1 MEQKTVKEF
10 LLAALEHER
19 GGVQIYETALQCVQ
33 NEELKEEWEKY
44 LEETEVHVQLLQD
57 VCLQLQ
63 LDAEAQTPMRKI
75 VHDMGVSLV
84 AAMKTAL
91 GAGDKAKAEIVAA
104 ECVTLAEMKC
114 QSNWELIG
122 QCADKMDGAD
132 AKALKAAYAEAS
144 EQENEHYF
152 HSKGWMRELT
162 LQSLGL
168 KAMLPP
174 PEERK
179 DVKTPVGA
187 ARVEASRLK

>member
-1 MEQKTVKEF
+1 MEAKTIKDF

-19 GGVQIYETALQCVQ
+19 GGVQIYETAVQCAQ
-33 NEELKEEWEKY
+33 NEELKEEWTKY

-57 VCLQLQ
+57 ACLQLH
-63 LDAEAQTPMRKI
+63 LDPEEQTPMRRI
-75 VHDMGVSLV
+75 VHDMGASLV
-84 AAMKTAL
+84 AAMKAAQ

-122 QCADKMDGAD
+122 QCADKMAPAEGNV
-132 AKALKAAYAEAS
+132 LKAAYAEAS
-144 EQENEHYF
+144 EQENEHFF

-168 KAMLPP
+168 KAMIPP

>member
-1 MEQKTVKEF
+1 MEAKTIKEF
-10 LLAALEHER
+10 LLQALEHER
-19 GGVQIYETALQCVQ
+19 GGVQIYETAVQCAQ
-33 NEELKEEWEKY
+33 NEELKEEWTKY

-57 VCLQLQ
+57 ACLQLH
-63 LDAEAQTPMRKI
+63 LDPEEQTPMRKI
-75 VHDMGVSLV
+75 VRDMGASLV
-84 AAMKTAL
+84 AAMKTAQ

-122 QCADKMDGAD
+122 QCAEKMEPAEGNV
-132 AKALKAAYAEAS
+132 LKAAYAEAS
-144 EQENEHYF
+144 EQENEHFF

-168 KAMLPP
+168 KAMIPP

-187 ARVEASRLK
+187 ARVEASRRK

>member
-1 MEQKTVKEF
+1 MEAKTIKEF
-10 LLAALEHER
+10 LLQALEHER
-19 GGVQIYETALQCVQ
+19 GGVQIYETAVQCAQ
-33 NEELKEEWEKY
+33 NEELKEEWTKY

-57 VCLQLQ
+57 ACLQLH
-63 LDAEAQTPMRKI
+63 LDPEEQVPMRKI
-75 VHDMGVSLV
+75 VRDMGLSLV
-84 AAMKTAL
+84 AAMKTAQ

-122 QCADKMDGAD
+122 QCAEKMDPAEGNV
-132 AKALKAAYAEAS
+132 LKAAYAEAS
-144 EQENEHYF
+144 EQENEHFF

-168 KAMLPP
+168 KAMIPP

>member
-1 MEQKTVKEF
+1 MEAKTIKEF
-10 LLAALEHER
+10 LLQALEHER
-19 GGVQIYETALQCVQ
+19 GGVQIYETAVQCAQ
-33 NEELKEEWEKY
+33 NEELKEEWTKY

-57 VCLQLQ
+57 ACLQLH
-63 LDAEAQTPMRKI
+63 LDPEEQTPMRKI
-75 VHDMGVSLV
+75 VRDMGASLV
-84 AAMKTAL
+84 AAMKTAQ

-122 QCADKMDGAD
+122 QCAEKMDPAEGNV
-132 AKALKAAYAEAS
+132 LKAAYAEAS
-144 EQENEHYF
+144 EQENEHFF

-168 KAMLPP
+168 KAMIPP

-187 ARVEASRLK
+187 ARVEASRLE

>member
-1 MEQKTVKEF
+1 MEAKTIKEF
-10 LLAALEHER
+10 LLQALEHER
-19 GGVQIYETALQCVQ
+19 GGVQIYETAVQCAQ
-33 NEELKEEWEKY
+33 NEELKEEWTKY

-57 VCLQLQ
+57 ACLQLH
-63 LDAEAQTPMRKI
+63 LDPEEQTPMRKI
-75 VHDMGVSLV
+75 VRDMGASLV
-84 AAMKTAL
+84 AAMKTAQ

-122 QCADKMDGAD
+122 QCAEKMEPAEGNV
-132 AKALKAAYAEAS
+132 LKAAYAEAS
-144 EQENEHYF
+144 EQENEHFF

-168 KAMLPP
+168 KAMIPP